1 MLPGKKLFGMS
12 AFVKFFR
19 SETQPAPVAEYT
31 GVADKI
37 WFYPEPE
44 TC

>member
-12 AFVKFFR
+12 TFVKFFR
-19 SETQPAPVAEYT
+19 SETLPGPAAEYT

-37 WFYPEPE
+37 CFYPEAE
-44 TC
+44 TF